1 VAIEI
6 NSLTNYFKA
15 MENIVTLAE
24 VRDLLEAEIVV
35 GEESISAHER

>member
-6 NSLTNYFKA
+6 NSSTIFKA

-24 VRDLLEAEIVV
+24 VRDLLEAKIVV